1 MRPVGFES
9 FYQVGPVKSIDHHN
23 FRILLFYLLD
33 FNIYLNQYKI
43 DSLITCKK
51 SRYKKTYII
60 FSCHKTEVDCN
71 YIIKFLK
78 EGEIKTGI

>member
-1 MRPVGFES
+1 MGRVGFES

-23 FRILLFYLLD
+23 FRIFLFYLLD

-60 FSCHKTEVDCN
+60 FSCHKTEFDCN